1 MTKIKLSVKE
11 MKRISLILS
20 KQINESKSI
29 IENTEKKI
37 FSTKDRKDFV
47 RERQNEDLQ
56 FLETIKTKFDIE
68 TFGRNG

>member
-1 MTKIKLSVKE
+1 MPKIKLSVKE

-29 IENTEKKI
+29 IANTEKKI

-47 RERQNEDLQ
+47 RERQNEDLE
-56 FLETIKTKFDIE
+56 FIELIKNKFDIE
-68 TFGRNG
+68 LFGRG